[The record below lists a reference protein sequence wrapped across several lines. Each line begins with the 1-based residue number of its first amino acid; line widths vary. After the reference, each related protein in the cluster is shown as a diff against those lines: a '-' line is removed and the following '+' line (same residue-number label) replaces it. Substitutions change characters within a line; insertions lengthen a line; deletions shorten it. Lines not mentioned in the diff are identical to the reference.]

1 MSCNNTNST
10 CSNCSNNY
18 SSCNNKCTKCGCRD
32 SFLTSPPPCPTPQG
46 CPDPIPCQEV
56 LSSDCIIYNGPDL
69 LCNGDII
76 VYQDATWTE
85 LLENIIEYFCLPPI
99 PEITCNGDIV
109 VDYDSSINE
118 ALENIVSYFCL
129 PPIPEI
135 TCNDD
140 IVVTEDSSIN
150 EALEDIVNYF
160 CLTPIPLIQCG
171 VDNVVQQG
179 SSINQALEDIVS
191 YFCDHLTTANN
202 GLTMSPTSNNVQLG
216 GPLIQ
221 NTTLTNSTFNLN
233 INSTTVP
240 ALTLFKSTINNAPT
254 LLINDPAV
262 STTAPAIQA
271 YSNRYNISN
280 PAVYF
285 ENLSSNI
292 DGGLTLLIKS
302 QNNTVNA
309 ISPQIT
315 TPTLYIQSSKTAS
328 TTTQVALRVDNTNNI
343 NAGSGIAIE
352 FANSDATPGTGIIT
366 NRLIS
371 KTVNNSTETSMT
383 SEFVIQGKQ
392 GGTVNPVD
400 HLTLKSTGQL
410 QLNNYGSGLITGVP
424 TYNLST
430 TVGGDIIETTP
441 GLFGTAFRGYI
452 SPDSFAS
459 KTFNKSN
466 SNISLGD
473 TVVFDTTNGII
484 EYQIKDGVNFSQY
497 DQTTGIWTCPQTGKY
512 DFNYNVYLSSPANTY
527 GWGEAGGTF
536 TIGITDITGAATI
549 YCADTFT
556 APRSFYYDKIYMTGG
571 MQGVTISANTQIV
584 LKIQN
589 LTGVAYTQEPS
600 RGDNIE
606 WAIRRV
612 G

>member
-1 MSCNNTNST
+1 MSCNNTNNT
-10 CSNCSNNY
+10 CSSCKHNY
-18 SSCNNKCTKCGCRD
+18 SSCNNKCNKCGCKD

-56 LSSDCIIYNGPDL
+56 LASDCIIYTGPDV
-69 LCNGDII
+69 LCNGDIV
-76 VYQDATWTE
+76 VYSDATWTE
-85 LLENIIEYFCLPPI
+85 ILEDIVAYFCVPPI

-109 VDYDSSINE
+109 VDYDSTINE
-118 ALENIVSYFCL
+118 ALEDIVSYFCL
-129 PPIPEI
+129 PLIPEI
-135 TCNDD
+135 LCGED

-150 EALEDIVNYF
+150 D
-160 CLTPIPLIQCG
+160 
-171 VDNVVQQG
+171 
-179 SSINQALEDIVS
+179 ALEDIVS
-191 YFCDHLTTANN
+191 YFCDQLTTANN
-202 GLTMSPTSNNVQLG
+202 GLTMSPTSYNVQLG

-221 NTTLTNSTFNLN
+221 DTTITNSTFNLN

-309 ISPQIT
+309 ISPQLT

-371 KTVNNSTETSMT
+371 KTVNNSTENSMT

-410 QLNNYGSGLITGVP
+410 QLNNYGSGLFGGGP
-424 TYNLST
+424 TYNLSVT
-430 TVGGDIIETTP
+430 AGGNVIETTS
-441 GLFGTAFRGYI
+441 GLFATAFRGYI

-459 KTFNKSN
+459 KTFDKPN

-473 TVVFDTTNGII
+473 TVVFDTTNGVIQ
-484 EYQIKDGVNFSQY
+484 YQIKDGVTFSQY

-512 DFNYNVYLSSPANTY
+512 DFDYNVYLSSPANTY
-527 GWGEAGGTF
+527 GWGEVGGTF
-536 TIGITDITGAATI
+536 TIGITDPTGAATI

-556 APRSFYYDKIYMTGG
+556 AVKDFYYDKIYMTGG
-571 MQGVTISANTQIV
+571 MQGVLVFAGIQIV

-589 LTGVAYTQEPS
+589 LTGVAYTEQRS
-600 RGDNIE
+600 LGDNIE

>member
-1 MSCNNTNST
+1 
-10 CSNCSNNY
+10 
-18 SSCNNKCTKCGCRD
+18 
-32 SFLTSPPPCPTPQG
+32 
-46 CPDPIPCQEV
+46 
-56 LSSDCIIYNGPDL
+56 
-69 LCNGDII
+69 
-76 VYQDATWTE
+76 
-85 LLENIIEYFCLPPI
+85 
-99 PEITCNGDIV
+99 
-109 VDYDSSINE
+109 
-118 ALENIVSYFCL
+118 
-129 PPIPEI
+129 
-135 TCNDD
+135 
-140 IVVTEDSSIN
+140 
-150 EALEDIVNYF
+150 
-160 CLTPIPLIQCG
+160 
-171 VDNVVQQG
+171 
-179 SSINQALEDIVS
+179 
-191 YFCDHLTTANN
+191 
-202 GLTMSPTSNNVQLG
+202 
-216 GPLIQ
+216 
-221 NTTLTNSTFNLN
+221 
-233 INSTTVP
+233 
-240 ALTLFKSTINNAPT
+240 
-254 LLINDPAV
+254 
-262 STTAPAIQA
+262 
-271 YSNRYNISN
+271 
-280 PAVYF
+280 
-285 ENLSSNI
+285 LSSNI

-410 QLNNYGSGLITGVP
+410 KLNNYGSGLFAGVP

-452 SPDSFAS
+452 SPDSFPS
-459 KTFNKSN
+459 KTFNKPN

-473 TVVFDTTNGII
+473 TVVFDTTNGVID
-484 EYQIKDGVNFSQY
+484 YQIKDGVNFSQY

-556 APRSFYYDKIYMTGG
+556 AIRSFYYDKIYMTGG
-571 MQGVTISANTQIV
+571 MQGVIISANTQIV

-589 LTGVAYTQEPS
+589 LTGVAYTQEPN

>member
-18 SSCNNKCTKCGCRD
+18 SSCNNKCTKCGCKD

-171 VDNVVQQG
+171 ADNVVQQG
-179 SSINQALEDIVS
+179 SSINQALEDIVN
-191 YFCDHLTTANN
+191 YICDHLTTANN

-352 FANSDATPGTGIIT
+352 FANSDVTPGTGIIT

-371 KTVNNSTETSMT
+371 KTVVNTSESLMT
-383 SEFVIQGKQ
+383 SEFIIQGKPS
-392 GGTVNPVD
+392 GIVNPVD

-410 QLNNYGSGLITGVP
+410 QLNNYGSGTFTGVP

-430 TVGGDIIETTP
+430 TLSGDIIETVP
-441 GLFGTAFRGYI
+441 AVGPVGPAGPAGTNGTNGKNAFKYI
-452 SPDSFAS
+452 HEL
-459 KTFNKSN
+459 N
-466 SNISLGD
+466 S
-473 TVVFDTTNGII
+473 VFDAQVFTILRTDLEACGII
-484 EYQIKDGVNFSQY
+484 PEGCFDPRLVSEVCDLHVRLYYLIGGFWKSIPEKPFGLGQGYELEIND
-497 DQTTGIWTCPQTGKY
+497 TTGDIVITLNIAPIE
-512 DFNYNVYLSSPANTY
+512 PA
-527 GWGEAGGTF
+527 
-536 TIGITDITGAATI
+536 
-549 YCADTFT
+549 
-556 APRSFYYDKIYMTGG
+556 
-571 MQGVTISANTQIV
+571 V
-584 LKIQN
+584 
-589 LTGVAYTQEPS
+589 
-600 RGDNIE
+600 
-606 WAIRRV
+606 RV
-612 G
+612 RVVILA